1 MNFRK
6 LSLRTRIF
14 VSMIFL
20 ILLTYILI
28 AFTTI
33 RQYNQQTS
41 KYNSGRFE
49 RKERAIRLRISHVL
63 SDAVSTLDSKS
74 LEQIFSRKIYQIS
87 SVHKLNVTIYNL
99 DGGHLLSSD
108 SLHTANKL
116 IDQVTLDALKKQQ
129 DKRLLSST
137 KIDDKKLQSSY
148 TYLYNNEDQAIG
160 VLKLYYLQDN
170 SEQDKNLKEF
180 LIRLAGVYLLMFVI
194 AIAIAYFLSSYITH
208 SLKTIV
214 EKIDKTG
221 LNTKNE
227 KIFMENTSVE
237 IQKLVFSYNNMI
249 DQLEESATKLAAS
262 EREQAWRDM
271 AKQVAHEIKNPLTP
285 MRLSVQSFERR
296 FDPQDPEIK
305 NKLKEYSETL
315 IQQIDVMSSIASAF
329 SNFAQMPVQKKED
342 IELVAVVKMALD
354 IFSDNAINFTSDI
367 EEAWLNLDKNQL
379 IRVVTNIVK
388 NAIQATKEIDKPII
402 DVSLLDEAASFVIL
416 VSDNGTGIEES
427 LKPYIFEPRFT
438 TKTSG
443 MGLGLAMTQK
453 IIEAY
458 GGTITFVSKIGEG
471 TSFTVRIPKA

>member
-1 MNFRK
+1 MNFKK
-6 LSLRTRIF
+6 LSLRIRIF
-14 VSMIFL
+14 FSMIFL

-49 RKERAIRLRISHVL
+49 RKERATRLRISHVL
-63 SDAVSTLDSKS
+63 SDASSSLDTKKLQQVFSK
-74 LEQIFSRKIYQIS
+74 KIYQIS
-87 SVHKLNVTIYNL
+87 AVHKLNITIYSL
-99 DGGHLLSSD
+99 DGSHLLSSD
-108 SLHTANKL
+108 TLHSERKL
-116 IDQVTLDALKKQQ
+116 IDSATLNALKKQQ
-129 DKRLLSST
+129 DQRLLAST
-137 KIDDKKLQSSY
+137 KIDEKRLQSSY
-148 TYLYNNEDQAIG
+148 TYLYDTTAKAIG

-170 SEQDKNLKEF
+170 SEQDKNLREF

-296 FDPQDPEIK
+296 FDAQDPEIK

-329 SNFAQMPVQKKED
+329 SNFAQMPVQKKEH
-342 IELVAVVKMALD
+342 IELVAVIRMALD
-354 IFSDNAINFTSDI
+354 IFSVTTVNFTSDI

-402 DVSLLDEAASFVIL
+402 DVSLLDEPASFVIL
-416 VSDNGTGIEES
+416 VSDNGTGIEET